1 MVDNAYLWSE
11 AAAYFGQW
19 LPPEIADLLFSPDVH
34 LLGGEGGQYQL
45 AAPSDVAELVTPRV
59 HTSLSQALR
68 LAANN
73 SNAKLKIVATAAKT
87 SRPARHRLDIMSAYK
102 ILTTQWPEP
111 RYAVGGILPAGLT
124 LFAGRQ
130 KIGKSWLALQ
140 VALHVI
146 TGQPLFGEFPV
157 EAGKFL
163 YLALEDNE
171 RRLQARMSK
180 QGWQGYLDRLSG
192 SGFVMPYQFID
203 QIGHLDEEGANIL
216 ADQIDAQQPRV
227 VIIDVL
233 GRAVR
238 GNPNDYDVM
247 TDALS
252 PIQRV
257 ALETNCAVCLID
269 HHNKRSSYVD
279 DDSADPIIDVM
290 GSGAKTGVPDTIWG
304 IYKKRGSDRV
314 RLNCLGR
321 DVEDRHLLISHNRET
336 GLWQLDKDGDALDIT
351 PRRQEIIDVLAGL
364 GQATVS
370 EVADATEQNRG
381 NAYTR
386 LKDLV
391 NAGLVTCTHRPGHA
405 DIYTLITGST
415 PDGN

>member
-1 MVDNAYLWSE
+1 MDNTHLWVE
-11 AAAYFGQW
+11 AHAYFCQW
-19 LPPEIADLLFSPDVH
+19 LPAEVADLLSGPDVS
-34 LLGGEGGQYQL
+34 LLGGDSGQYQL
-45 AAPSDVAELVTPRV
+45 FAPADIAELITPRV
-59 HTSLSQALR
+59 RTSLNQALR
-68 LAANN
+68 LA
-73 SNAKLKIVATAAKT
+73 SGHTDAKLKIVATAAK
-87 SRPARHRLDIMSAYK
+87 PATPRHRLQLTSAYT

-111 RYAVGGILPAGLT
+111 RYAVGEILPAGLT

-130 KIGKSWLALQ
+130 KIGKSWLAMQ
-140 VALHVI
+140 VALSII
-146 TGQPLFGEFPV
+146 TGQPFLGQFPV
-157 EAGKFL
+157 EPGKFL

-171 RRLQARMSK
+171 NRLKSRMSK
-180 QGWQGYLDRLSG
+180 QGWLPHLDQLTG

-203 QIGHLDEEGANIL
+203 QIGHLDEEGAGIL
-216 ADQIDAQQPRV
+216 ADQIDAQQPRL

-247 TDALS
+247 TDALG

-257 ALETNCAVCLID
+257 ALEANCAVQIID

-279 DDSADPIIDVM
+279 EDSADPIIDVI

-314 RLNCLGR
+314 RLNCIGR
-321 DVEDRHLLISHNRET
+321 DVEDRQLLLRMDAAA
-336 GLWQLDKDGDALDIT
+336 GLWLLDKDAADLEIT
-351 PRRQEIIDVLAGL
+351 PRRQEILNVITGM

-370 EVADATEQNRG
+370 DVAAATEQNRG

-386 LKDLV
+386 LQDLV
-391 NAGLVTCTHRPGHA
+391 DAGLVTRTHTPGHA
-405 DIYTLITGST
+405 DSYSLTGST
-415 PDGN
+415 PDGQ